1 MIEISEIVITEQD
14 AISFELMK
22 RIDYHSIEKYN
33 LPISLMMENAGYHL
47 ARIAA
52 TYASKKQVILIGIGK
67 GNNGGGGLVA
77 ARRLLAWGYQIYLD
91 LPSDDLNHLAQ
102 QQLQRALAFGA
113 KIDSQVIPDVFIDAY
128 FGFSQ
133 RWPLPDI
140 YLKRI
145 KALNHLNPLILSLD
159 VPSGL
164 AESATFKSV
173 YIKPDIIVSLAHPK
187 TVLYRPELAKSNV
200 FLVDIGIPKEAF
212 KDFGLH
218 KLVPFEKAGIFELIR

>member
-1 MIEISEIVITEQD
+1 MNEIPKITRFEQD

-22 RIDYHSIEKYN
+22 RIDYHSVEKYN

-47 ARIAA
+47 ARITAA
-52 TYASKKQVILIGIGK
+52 HASKKQTILMGIGK

-91 LPSDDLNHLAQ
+91 LPSDDLNFLAQ
-102 QQLQRALAFGA
+102 QQLQRALAFGV
-113 KIDSQVIPDVFIDAY
+113 KVDSQVRPDIFIDAY

-145 KALNHLNPLILSLD
+145 KALNHLNSLIISLD

-164 AESATFKSV
+164 AESAMSED
-173 YIKPDIIVSLAHPK
+173 YIKSDIIVSLAHPK
-187 TVLYRPELAKSNV
+187 KVLYRPQLSESKV
-200 FLVDIGIPKEAF
+200 FLVDIGIPKQAF
-212 KDFGLH
+212 IDFGLH
-218 KLVPFEKAGIFELIR
+218 RFVPFEQAGIFELEH

>member
-1 MIEISEIVITEQD
+1 MTDISKISISEQD
-14 AISFELMK
+14 AISFKLMK
-22 RIDYHSIEKYN
+22 SIDYHSIEKYD

-47 ARIAA
+47 AGITAA
-52 TYASKKQVILIGIGK
+52 YASKKQIILMGIGK

-77 ARRLLAWGYQIYLD
+77 ARRLQAWGYQIYLD
-91 LPSDDLNHLAQ
+91 LPSDDLNPLAQ
-102 QQLQRALAFGA
+102 QQLQRALAFGV
-113 KIDSQVIPDVFIDAY
+113 KINSQVTPDIFIDAY

-145 KALNHLNPLILSLD
+145 KALNHLKPLIISLD

-164 AESATFKSV
+164 AESAASTAA
-173 YIKPDIIVSLAHPK
+173 YIKPDIVVSLAYPK
-187 TVLYRPELAKSNV
+187 TVLYRPELAKSKV
-200 FLVDIGIPKEAF
+200 FLVDIGIPKQAF

-218 KLVPFEKAGIFELIR
+218 KLVPFEKAGIFELER